1 MLVRQILDPKLA
13 QYAYLIGCPR
23 TGEAIVMDP
32 ERDIDRYLDL
42 AAHHKL
48 RIVAAADTH
57 IHADYVSGLREFAER
72 GVTVYASGE
81 GGADWQYE
89 WLQGS
94 DYPHR
99 LVKDGDVF
107 MVGNIEFTVVHNP
120 GHTPEHVSYLVKDL
134 GAGATEPIGMV
145 TGDFVFVGD
154 LGRPDLLEQAAGM
167 TGTQEPGARQL
178 FSSVQAFKALPS
190 FVQVWPAH
198 GAGSAC
204 GKSLGDIPSSTVG
217 YELRTNP
224 AIHASESEGTFV
236 DYILSGQPEPPPY
249 FARMKRD
256 NRAGPKVLR
265 SVPRIPHLDVENLD
279 ALVGRTD
286 VAILDTRGRKEFL
299 AAHLPGS
306 ILAELDYQ
314 FVNIAGSFI
323 DEGTPVY
330 LIVEDARVDEAV
342 RALLRIGV
350 DDVRGY
356 LTPADVI
363 EYGKSG
369 HALAAIP
376 SIDMAELERRR
387 LQGNVTILDTR
398 GKVDFDVRHIPGA
411 INVAHTRLLVRLA
424 EVPKDKPVLVHC
436 NSGARSAHAVSLLA
450 RHGYDV
456 VNVAD
461 LVANYRELD
470 SAHVGR

>member
-23 TGEAIVMDP
+23 TGEAIIMDP
-32 ERDIDRYLDL
+32 ERDIDRYLEL
-42 AAHHKL
+42 AAQHKL

-57 IHADYVSGLREFAER
+57 IHADYVSGLREFADR
-72 GVTVYASGE
+72 GITVYASDE
-81 GGADWQYE
+81 GAPDWRYE
-89 WLQGS
+89 WLVDS

-107 MVGNIEFTVVHNP
+107 QVGNIEFTVMHNP
-120 GHTPEHVSYLVKDL
+120 GHTPEHISYLVKDL

-178 FSSVQAFKALPS
+178 FSSIQAFKALPP

-224 AIHASESEGTFV
+224 AIHASTNEGEFV

-256 NRAGPKVLR
+256 NRAGPPVLR
-265 SVPRIPHLDVENLD
+265 GVPRIPHLDAENIG
-279 ALVGRTD
+279 ALAGRTD
-286 VAILDTRGRKEFL
+286 IAILDTRSRAQFL
-299 AAHLPGS
+299 AAHVPGS

-314 FVNIAGSFI
+314 FVNIAGSFL
-323 DEGTPVY
+323 DEGIPVY
-330 LIVEDARVDEAV
+330 LIVEEARVDEAV
-342 RALLRIGV
+342 RALIRIGV
-350 DDVRGY
+350 DAVHGY
-356 LTPADVI
+356 LTPADI
-363 EYGKSG
+363 TAYAAQGG
-369 HALAAIP
+369 ALNTIP

-387 LQGNVTILDTR
+387 QLGQVTILDTR
-398 GKVDFDVRHIPGA
+398 GKVDYDVHHVPGA

-424 EVPKDKPVLVHC
+424 EVPNDKPVLVHC

-456 VNVAD
+456 TNVAD
-461 LVANYRELD
+461 LMANYRALAPVD
-470 SAHVGR
+470 ANG